1 MDNRPFSQAAE
12 NNKRPI
18 AGVLEEYIQENQL
31 ILEIGSGTGQ
41 HIDYFS
47 TIFPDSNWQPS
58 DVMQNK
64 ALSELS
70 TSTQTDL
77 RKSLVLDVSHKQD
90 WPLDKYDVVYTAN
103 TAHIM
108 SWPEVLLMI
117 ELVGSV
123 LKPKGMFI
131 CYGPFKF
138 KGLFTSESNQ
148 IFDDTLKQKKASM
161 GLRDF
166 EEIEAEALIKQLHLV
181 KVHDMPANN
190 HILVFQR
197 A

>member
-1 MDNRPFSQAAE
+1 
-12 NNKRPI
+12 
-18 AGVLEEYIQENQL
+18 
-31 ILEIGSGTGQ
+31 
-41 HIDYFS
+41 
-47 TIFPDSNWQPS
+47 
-58 DVMQNK
+58 MQNK